1 MKRILIITFYFP
13 PYTGVAGYRPLS
25 WAVNF
30 KKHGLSP
37 IVVTRH
43 WEKGGQNSWLDSVPP
58 YGTEVEKTEEPFF
71 EIYKTPHRHRRGYQW
86 NDKSI
91 FRSFKY
97 WMAKFKGHIM
107 IDADSYTSFKPICEK
122 IITENKIDYILV
134 SSGPLNL
141 IRLGHELS
149 SKYKIPF
156 IADFRDTHNNN
167 LLQHNPRLSF
177 HEKVDKKI
185 FEYWLRKWLRN
196 VVLVTGV
203 SQPLLNLMQK
213 LHHAKSKLIFNGY
226 EESLFDELSALPTT
240 SDRFVIT
247 ILGNLYQRQDI
258 DFMTAGFKE
267 FITQNPDVLIQFVGT
282 TGSGNKISDKIKAA
296 IPAANLLLTN
306 PKLRPEA
313 ISMAARS
320 HVLYYI
326 GWKGYRGIYSG
337 KIFEYLGLQRNI
349 LLAPSDNDVNAALID
364 ETKSGKVADT
374 IEEMVAV
381 LSGWYQEWKH
391 TGRLQYEGNTAAIKK
406 YTREKQSEIL
416 AETILAN

>member
-13 PYTGVAGYRPLS
+13 PYSGVAGYRPLS

-30 KKHGLSP
+30 KKHGLFP
-37 IVVTRH
+37 VVVTRQ
-43 WEKGGQNSWLDSVPP
+43 WEKGGQNSWQDSVPP
-58 YGTEVEKTEEPFF
+58 YGTEVEKTESPAYEV
-71 EIYKTPHRHRRGYQW
+71 YKAPHKHRRGYRW

-91 FRSFKY
+91 IRSVKY
-97 WMAKFKGHIM
+97 WMAKLKGHIM
-107 IDADSYTSFKPICEK
+107 IDADSHTSFKPICEK
-122 IITENKIDYILV
+122 IISENKIDYILV

-141 IRLGHELS
+141 IRLGYELS
-149 SKYKIPF
+149 AKYKIPF

-167 LLQHNPRLSF
+167 LLQRKPLLSF
-177 HEKVDKKI
+177 HEKIDKNI
-185 FEYWLRKWLRN
+185 FEYWLRTWLRN
-196 VVLVTGV
+196 VTLVTGV
-203 SQPLLNLMQK
+203 SQPLLELMQK
-213 LHHAKSKLIFNGY
+213 LHLAKSKLIYNGY
-226 EESLFDELSALPTT
+226 EESLFEELSALPTT
-240 SDRFVIT
+240 SDRFIIT

-258 DFMTAGFKE
+258 AFMTAGFKE

-282 TGSGNKISDKIKAA
+282 AGSGKNISDMINAA
-296 IPAANLLLTN
+296 IPAANLLITN
-306 PKLRPEA
+306 RIDRLEA
-313 ISMAARS
+313 LSKAARS

-374 IEEMVAV
+374 TEDMVAA
-381 LSGWYQEWKH
+381 LTGWYKEWKE

-406 YTREKQSEIL
+406 YTREKQAEIL